1 MKSKEII
8 KLGKKLGL
16 KFNPETNFKDQID
29 KDFVVFD
36 GANGQ
41 RFGIDGKLS
50 KDEILE
56 ELGDALITYGKR
68 LKCVEISRVLSINSD

>member
-8 KLGKKLGL
+8 TLGKKLGL
-16 KFNPETNFKDQID
+16 KFNPETNFKDLINNNV
-29 KDFVVFD
+29 VVFD

-41 RFGIDGKLS
+41 RFAIDGKLS

-56 ELGDALITYGKR
+56 KFGDALIAYGKR